1 MSHVISKYE
10 LMSHMLLFGI
20 SCIPLV
26 PGIVLPICTCLS
38 FDAFERRAE
47 ITFSPI
53 TLPSL
58 AIIIIMEVAKAQE
71 ATL

>member
-10 LMSHMLLFGI
+10 LMSHELLFGI

-26 PGIVLPICTCLS
+26 PGTMLTMCICLS
-38 FDAFERRAE
+38 FYAFERRAE
-47 ITFSPI
+47 ITFSPVS
-53 TLPSL
+53 LPSL
-58 AIIIIMEVAKAQE
+58 TTMIIMEVAKALE